1 MQFGVNM
8 EVPTWDV
15 SVSPSPT
22 GVTDVTGLVT
32 LHQSCHTRPPRKDR
46 HQLSQLP
53 YRRDLHVWRIVT
65 MSEQDP
71 LLPSQTAYNDADIET
86 NDNDKPKHGWRHRMA
101 EFLESTPM
109 HYTVL
114 ALACISPF
122 HSS

>member
-1 MQFGVNM
+1 
-8 EVPTWDV
+8 
-15 SVSPSPT
+15 
-22 GVTDVTGLVT
+22 
-32 LHQSCHTRPPRKDR
+32 
-46 HQLSQLP
+46 
-53 YRRDLHVWRIVT
+53 

-71 LLPSQTAYNDADIET
+71 LLPSQTAYNDADIEN